1 MYADTA
7 DQTRKNGTMQEMHDE
22 FLAKCSTPNR
32 GLKSGSERQVSGA
45 KFQQPPI
52 WKAIFDEFQ
61 AKCAA
66 KKSKMN

>member
-1 MYADTA
+1 MYADTV
-7 DQTRKNGTMQEMHDE
+7 DRTGKNVTMQEMHDE

-45 KFQQPPI
+45 KFQQPPV
-52 WKAIFDEFQ
+52 WREIFDEFQ

-66 KKSKMN
+66 KKLKVD